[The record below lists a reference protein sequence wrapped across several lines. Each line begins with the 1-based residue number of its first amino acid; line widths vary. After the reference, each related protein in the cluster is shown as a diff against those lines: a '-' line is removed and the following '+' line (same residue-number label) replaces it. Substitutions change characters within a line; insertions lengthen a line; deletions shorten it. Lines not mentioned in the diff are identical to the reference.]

1 MFTTSTDHF
10 SSAAKSQMESQFA
23 IMNSFTDTFLTNT
36 EKMVDLTLETL
47 KSTLQDSF
55 NNVHQLVSTQNPQ
68 EFFSLAAAQ
77 TKPRAE
83 KLAVF
88 SQQVSSI
95 AANSQAELS
104 KLTQEQV
111 SNSTQKVSALVEE
124 VSKQAPASME
134 NVGKLMQ
141 SVIGNASASYAQMA
155 KTAQQGA
162 DAMRSNLDEMARTA
176 KDSTDAM
183 QSGANK
189 MVKTVQEGADIAQS
203 GVGDMV
209 RTARDGADAMHANIS
224 QHQVTP
230 QGMAQNTPEKGQTP
244 QSFSNPHNKK

>member
-10 SSAAKSQMESQFA
+10 SSAAKSQMESQFT

-55 NNVHQLVSTQNPQ
+55 NNVHQLISARGPQ

-83 KLAVF
+83 KLVAF

-104 KLTQEQV
+104 KLTQEHV
-111 SNSTQKVSALVEE
+111 TDSTQQVSALVQE
-124 VSKQAPASME
+124 VSKHAPASME
-134 NVGKLMQ
+134 NVGKMMQ

-155 KTAQQGA
+155 KTARQGA

-176 KDSTDAM
+176 KDSVDAM

-189 MVKTVQEGADIAQS
+189 MAQTVRDGADIGRS
-203 GVGDMV
+203 GAGDMA
-209 RTARDGADAMHANIS
+209 RTAKDGADAMRANIS
-224 QHQVTP
+224 QREVTH
-230 QGMAQNTPEKGQTP
+230 QGMAQNTPEKGQAS
-244 QSFSNPHNKK
+244 QLSSNPQNKK